1 MKRLSLF
8 SIFTVLMVML
18 VSGCGASSTPKDG
31 DKAVKKV
38 DKPLVVAMELAYP
51 PFEMKDKEGNP
62 SGVSVD
68 LAKDLGK
75 YLGRETVIVNTAWEG
90 LIPSLQTGKADVV
103 ISSMSRTDDR
113 AKVVDFS
120 NPYAQSTLGILLRK
134 DSDIQGA
141 KDLNQ
146 EGRKI
151 AVKIGTSGYI
161 YAQKYLQKAEIIAL
175 ADESACAA
183 EVAQGKADAFL
194 YDQLTILRR
203 SQDYPN
209 TRAIY
214 AEYAGLEPWC
224 MAVKKGNTEL
234 LTKANAFIKEYRK
247 NGGFEKLSQKYL
259 PEEEKAF
266 REMGFVWFFD
276 VKDSK

>member
-1 MKRLSLF
+1 MKRLGLLGLF
-8 SIFTVLMVML
+8 TILIVML
-18 VSGCGASSTPKDG
+18 VSGCGNSEATKASSDT
-31 DKAVKKV
+31 KA

-68 LAKDLGK
+68 FAKDLGDF
-75 YLGRETVIVNTAWEG
+75 LGRKTVIVNTAWEG
-90 LIPSLQTGKADVV
+90 LIPSLQTNKADAV
-103 ISSMSRTDDR
+103 ISSMSSTDER

-120 NPYAQSTLGILLRK
+120 IPYAQSTLGMLLRK
-134 DSDIQGA
+134 DSDIEGTE
-141 KDLNQ
+141 DLNK

-161 YAQKYLQKAEIIAL
+161 YAQKYLKNAEIIAL

-183 EVAQGKADAFL
+183 EVAQGKADTFL

-214 AEYAGLEPWC
+214 AEYAGIDPWC
-224 MAVKKGNTEL
+224 IATKKGNTEL
-234 LTKANAFIKEYRK
+234 VTKINAFIKDYRK
-247 NGGFEKLSQKYL
+247 NGGFDRLSKKYL
-259 PEEEKAF
+259 PKEEKAF
-266 REMGFVWFFD
+266 KEMGFLWFFD
-276 VKDSK
+276 VKDPK

>member
-1 MKRLSLF
+1 MKKLGIFSLF
-8 SIFTVLMVML
+8 AVLMVML
-18 VSGCGASSTPKDG
+18 VSGCGSSNDNEK
-31 DKAVKKV
+31 KAAVKT

-103 ISSMSRTDDR
+103 ISSMSRTDER

-120 NPYAQSTLGILLRK
+120 IPYAQSTLGILLKK

-146 EGRKI
+146 AGRKV

-161 YAQKYLQKAEIIAL
+161 YAQKYLKKAEIIAL

-224 MAVKKGNTEL
+224 AAVKKGNTEL
-234 LTKANAFIKEYRK
+234 VSKINTFIKEYRAD
-247 NGGFEKLSQKYL
+247 GGFEKLSQKYL
-259 PEEEKAF
+259 PKEEKAF
-266 REMGFVWFFD
+266 KEMGFLWFFD
-276 VKDSK
+276 VKDPK

>member
-1 MKRLSLF
+1 MKKLGIFSLF
-8 SIFTVLMVML
+8 AVLMVML
-18 VSGCGASSTPKDG
+18 VSGCGSSNDNEK
-31 DKAVKKV
+31 KAAVKT

-103 ISSMSRTDDR
+103 ISSMSRTDER

-120 NPYAQSTLGILLRK
+120 IPYAQSTLGILLKK

-146 EGRKI
+146 AGRKV

-161 YAQKYLQKAEIIAL
+161 YAQKYLKKAEIIAL

-224 MAVKKGNTEL
+224 AAVKKGNTEL
-234 LTKANAFIKEYRK
+234 VSKINTFIKEYRAD
-247 NGGFEKLSQKYL
+247 GGFEKLSQKYL
-259 PEEEKAF
+259 PKEEKAF
-266 REMGFVWFFD
+266 KEMGFVWFFD
-276 VKDSK
+276 VKDPK

>member
-1 MKRLSLF
+1 MKKLGIFSLF
-8 SIFTVLMVML
+8 AVLMVML
-18 VSGCGASSTPKDG
+18 VSGCGSSNDNEK
-31 DKAVKKV
+31 KAAVKT

-103 ISSMSRTDDR
+103 ISSMSRTDER

-120 NPYAQSTLGILLRK
+120 IPYAQSTLGILLKK

-146 EGRKI
+146 AGRKV

-161 YAQKYLQKAEIIAL
+161 YAQKYLKKAKIIAL

-224 MAVKKGNTEL
+224 AAVKKGNTEL
-234 LTKANAFIKEYRK
+234 VSKINTFIKEYRAD
-247 NGGFEKLSQKYL
+247 GGFEKLSQKYL
-259 PEEEKAF
+259 PKEEKAF
-266 REMGFVWFFD
+266 KEMGFVWFFD
-276 VKDSK
+276 VKDPK